1 MSVRR
6 IKNEE
11 VRSYLAVGTGAGCG
25 VASAAG
31 IARGSRAGAGG
42 VGCVLGR
49 HGSWLTDVGIRI
61 IGGLSGS

>member
-6 IKNEE
+6 IKSEE
-11 VRSYLAVGTGAGCG
+11 VRPYLAVGTGAGCG

-31 IARGSRAGAGG
+31 IARGSRAGAGR

-49 HGSWLTDVGIRI
+49 HGSWLTDVGARI

>member
-11 VRSYLAVGTGAGCG
+11 VRSYLAVDTGAGCG

-49 HGSWLTDVGIRI
+49 HGSWPTDVGLQIIR
-61 IGGLSGS
+61 GVEAE